1 MSTMQRWMDK
11 LLGTAPRTIE
21 HAGKRVKH
29 GARSKRSAAELAAG
43 VGLATS
49 IEQLE
54 QRQLMFV
61 LQVAETDPTFQ
72 PDTANPGFGTVTTT
86 FGYFIPFLSA
96 EIPGFQQETGI
107 VEDFET
113 RAPNSNL
120 TANLGDPSNFG
131 LFSTS
136 GVGVTAIVR
145 ANTAPATGNRL
156 DVTIPTNGFIEL
168 VFRTNGAPNGVPRTF
183 VGFEWTGTTS
193 AGLNVEA
200 RGFAGAGQASTPL
213 VAGAN
218 LAISSRPA
226 DPNVPAG
233 AQIRSVRYD
242 QGFQIIRITNTGAA
256 VTLAMDNVTGI
267 NPPSRFSAY
276 LDARIFGAQV
286 QLYGR
291 AETAPGANDGT
302 AISVLDLYGRAMQAT
317 IDVGIPEGDTRV
329 IADANGDG
337 VPDFND
343 GIGRINLLR
352 GDARAAFNIVGG
364 TVQVPQAGQPNENV
378 GGIGQF
384 FTFLRARDSLAAD
397 FRAGGF
403 ALEGSFVGGTWQFRG
418 FEDTESTVIIG
429 SPWIRDNRNT
439 AVYFGGAD
447 GTDNTIGRPIR
458 ADDPTVTTT
467 VRVFGAVNRPAAN
480 PAGAWARYPYAN
492 ANGHFGLTGTL
503 LENQLTPVPLPAF
516 PNPIPNPPAPQ
527 PATVSNPVTEQ
538 GVGFDAAAL
547 PAARAWGQFNID
559 GLVFG
564 AVRFNGSLSR
574 ITISNPGANIV
585 VDGDLGQLI
594 VNGNLGGTR
603 LVTST
608 APSDAFRVFP
618 SQVTVG
624 RSLGQVLVSGRIIG
638 TPITVL
644 GATNDPNR
652 ATTDFLRYTETEQII
667 FINPADTDASG
678 TLADAARAV
687 QGGGPV
693 FFGGNASDGGIYRN
707 DLLPGAEF
715 VGTGLRGAIISGTLG
730 FGNSQFHNEDSS
742 DVYAFAANVGST
754 VNVSVQWTPGQPAQ
768 STQTLYARVVDINGR
783 LLATHQ
789 FAFLAPDYA
798 LPSNFFDVQF
808 NFQAPSSDVY
818 YLVMS
823 TNPDGQ
829 DNTSVAYTATI
840 QGQAAVTVGMIS
852 SGGGNNAPAPILVQ
866 SGSVGLIRMGNGF
879 IDPDGAVTA
888 LGGALATVESIQD
901 YMAIGNASISVN
913 GSLYAF
919 IAGSDV
925 RGGTISIGGN
935 VGTFQT
941 GRFFTDDNEGTNNVG
956 SAFGNIH
963 NTTLTVA
970 GNIGLLDIAGSIGF
984 QNTTTGEVTTSRPGR
999 FTLNTGTTFGASPQ
1013 PGNIGELRVGRLIN
1027 GLAFTMNTSP
1037 NSIIDRFVVGA
1048 RATDADSGRIVL
1060 GLPTFNFGSGSDIRF
1075 LDFTGIALGGV
1086 GATLDEQFQLNVGY
1100 NQTAQLQDDSGAA
1113 YSINISGGTGAPRL
1127 ASSATVFFIPLGVG
1141 SVVGRIAADLRAG
1154 AVLNV
1159 VNNSGLGRVALDNIT
1174 LFAAQDPGVSSV
1186 SFSGIGEIDVRQLFS
1201 AIPLTNIRNSTP
1213 NGDLVSVDVTSV
1225 TNVLIDSGSLGFTE
1239 SNSFGDR
1246 RFGNFVDIAAGL
1258 QQGVGAPLGINTN
1271 LQGVLNGNIQQGGQ
1285 GGTTFAPIQYA
1296 ANGGVFE
1303 DAGTPFDGYL
1313 QGLVVRNGNLQS
1325 VQAGNRLG
1333 DVILQGA
1340 AAVINN
1346 VVANPLNRSGDGVF
1360 RGIEGT
1366 IYASSILNVDIG
1378 DGIAA
1383 PGDTPFAQAGIFAT
1397 NDIGTVTGGNRVR
1410 NAQVRGVIVA
1420 ANAGGD
1426 PATGR
1431 DAGGPALNGINN
1443 ININGGRID
1452 GAYIGV
1458 ANLDAFWRS
1467 ARTSPVGNVTPG
1479 DAPAPRGT
1487 VHNIVISNTDLLRS
1501 RLFAGSFNN
1510 ITISNG
1516 NWDASTLQAAGGA
1529 GPTDTQT
1536 GLAPGSVGTLT
1547 ASAFVNST
1555 LDGEAGE
1562 WRPNSIVTT
1571 GDLRTLYATGVNN
1584 DIADLNIQVGRNLS
1598 SVLIARSLL
1607 RSTLAVSGSVS
1618 VLSFSQDVRSSQINT
1633 GAVTAL
1639 SVGRNIQASSI
1650 NANGAISQ
1658 IYAGGDMSNVAISST
1673 GNGGGITYLLARSF
1687 SGSLTSS
1694 GNIGT
1699 VYVTGGD
1706 FTGSINTTTG
1716 GTNTASVNFLYA
1728 SRDLNVSLNVAGDV
1742 GVLYAGRNIGRRLVD
1757 GQTGTASTP
1766 DVIDVRGN
1774 LGSVTAGGQLYA
1786 DLLVGQSITGL
1797 VYAGFASPVFA
1808 IPGSVG
1814 SDQASDARITA
1825 FGRIGG
1831 VYWFGDFAGQVTS
1844 HSGGVGY
1851 VYILNG
1857 SLRSLGN
1864 DASGAPINS
1873 IDVRDGDLGVLYLIS
1888 GQLLGNIS
1896 VRDGSIGTL
1905 YVTGD
1910 AVFGNIGVDPNLSL
1924 NSTTGVAASQ
1934 FRTQLPPGSADPALV
1949 NGDGIRNGPTIRA
1962 GRDIT
1967 SIYTTGGIY
1976 ESAISAGRTIGSIYV
1991 GRGVDSNSTPNT
2003 PTGTTTP
2010 SFIVAGDTVQ
2020 SVIVTR
2026 LANGLFVGAGI
2037 TDLGAD
2043 RTIGGVGA
2051 NADTVRQGTV
2061 SSAYFY
2067 SNTNN
2072 VTVSAGMNAGADGL
2086 YAQGAD
2092 DLAAAGSSTVGYV
2105 YVLGTPTNTR
2115 VFTDSSI
2122 GFTTAGVVTG
2132 GGAFTGSTYVPTAT
2146 SDPRILTAVPG
2157 GHTALVQNVATA
2169 FTTAL
2174 GETGTITFSGAGQAF
2189 FDDATDSLVL
2199 QGTTLGSSLTISNT
2213 GASTTVS
2220 GLRVRSLNDASLGTL
2235 RINSQNFAGN
2245 SGIFVDGTIQSFSAN
2260 NIDVTSNATFGTGVI
2275 GAGAGI
2281 GSFSSGTFSRGI
2293 LQTGGS
2299 DGTLA
2304 GLRADGDI
2312 SSVSV
2317 LGNFGNGA
2325 GVNNRRIQARGLNSL
2340 TVNGTLGGVVS
2351 VERDISSVSS
2361 SGALNG
2367 AGIRA
2372 GGRIGSVSA
2381 AGSTNS
2387 RVSGGGGIT
2396 SVNFNGTA
2404 TDTQII
2410 GGGDLGTDGA
2420 FGGTGTAADRVSSGS
2435 VGSVNVTGDFIR
2447 SDVAAGILRGTD
2459 GFYGTAD
2466 DLASDGRANIT
2477 SVTISGN
2484 QVGSASNSQS
2494 YRVAATG
2501 TSGTLRIANNA
2512 VTQSGNFRQTQANTS
2527 PSAIRVSDLRV
2538 TQAGGI
2544 YQAIVTFNQ
2553 PISGAASLLQALT
2566 IQEVR
2571 GTLGNTTLL
2580 APLVGGTPG
2589 TPGVDYTVSYDNATL
2604 TAVITFSTAI
2614 STRNLAANVPGADTL
2629 SALSGPGTYR
2639 FTIASTGATRL
2650 RGATN
2655 DASLD
2660 GDGNGVAGDNF
2671 VRTEVVGDAGDRLT
2685 PFTTLLGG
2693 GGQVSFYSPVNLD
2706 LQLSNPGSLNVQS
2719 NRTITIRGAI
2729 GDHPDFNANGFN
2741 VGSDA
2746 DLYSVTLVAGQT
2758 IRLGATQGAAAA
2770 ALVTPVF
2777 GTQQALVSGA
2787 MTQRPDGSFFVNVS
2801 GTYIFLVATEA
2812 TTGALVPNPQ
2822 NPPAPLI
2829 NVGGVAN
2836 NGAAA
2841 GQIGD
2846 YSFTFTI
2853 ENDANN
2859 GFSDQTVPAGSGL
2872 VGGNA
2877 AIPLPGAFNAARDNT
2892 VTVPG
2897 QIAGTEYVFR
2907 YVRGAD
2913 ATLDNADDTIIGQL
2927 RQITTGELL
2936 GVIATRQA
2944 GPNQVLGNGDDI
2956 LSLRSVSGSGADVVV
2971 APLPTAFLGS
2981 AATFNQP
2988 GNLPFVN
2995 VGTYSFRLD
3004 AGANGVFNGNN
3015 ASDDVVI
3022 GTDGRGNVIERRA
3035 GADGV
3040 FSNAVGSDDVT
3051 TIRSSIGDRDVAG
3064 IPSVQRSDQDVYNLN
3079 NGNPIAPGTRY
3090 RVTLRANDEGG
3101 NFGRLLPQLQ
3111 EFAGLTAFT
3120 VTDLRGQV
3128 NFGIFDTTAAN
3139 TITNGNLIAAPNR
3152 VQFFG
3157 GATPN
3162 TTLANDGV
3170 TRYGYDARG
3179 DFFIEFTVA
3188 PRIDSATPNVAN
3200 PADWARLSL
3209 YVEGAV
3215 RSNYSLDVQQ
3225 LASVTPTPVNT
3236 QAVTQNILIDT
3247 RGGTINW
3254 LETGNRPTSLLA
3266 YDPTDNGF
3274 TGVYNGFNALDYI
3287 LTSNAAVNANSLV
3300 LQLQNAF
3307 NSIAGF
3313 NPGGQPLVRVS
3324 ANPADFEGQSFSTV
3338 FLTSS
3343 AQGAASFNN
3352 GQFGAVQRSDA
3363 FNANRNDQSVIFMPS
3378 LNTLGN
3384 DSSLGGLD
3392 RFIRQLTTT
3401 AGRQIGQLLGLRT
3414 EAPLGGGDANP
3425 FSIMPG
3431 GNPADIG
3438 AGNTYAYNSA
3448 ARPLSR
3454 TDATTQFFLG
3464 NQNAGQLLQ
3473 RIFAAQ

>member
-11 LLGTAPRTIE
+11 LLGTTPQTIE
-21 HAGKRVKH
+21 RSGKRVKH

-61 LQVAETDPTFQ
+61 LQVSPVDPTFQ
-72 PDTANPGFGTVTTT
+72 PDLANPGFGTVTTT

-96 EIPGFQQETGI
+96 EIPAFEQQTGI
-107 VEDFET
+107 VEDFEA
-113 RAPNSNL
+113 RLPN
-120 TANLGDPSNFG
+120 ANLPANVGDPSNFG
-131 LFSTS
+131 RFAASS
-136 GVGVTAIVR
+136 AAVTTIVR
-145 ANTAPATGNRL
+145 ANFAPATGNRL
-156 DVTIPTNGFIEL
+156 DITIPTNGWVEL
-168 VFRTNGAPNGVPRTF
+168 VFRTTGAANSVPRTF
-183 VGFEWTGTTS
+183 VGFEWTSQGVLPG
-193 AGLNVEA
+193 GLNVEA
-200 RGFAGAGQASTPL
+200 RGFAGAGQPSTVL
-213 VAGAN
+213 VAGEN
-218 LAISSRPA
+218 LAITNRPA
-226 DPNVPAG
+226 DPNAPGG

-242 QGFQIIRITNTGAA
+242 QGFQVIRITNTGAQ
-256 VTLAMDNVTGI
+256 VTLALDNVTGI
-267 NPPSRFSAY
+267 NPPARFSAY
-276 LDARIFGAQV
+276 LDARLFGAQV

-291 AETAPGANDGT
+291 AETAPGANNGT
-302 AISVLDLYGRAMQAT
+302 AIEVLDLYGRDMLAT
-317 IDVGIPEGDTRV
+317 IDMGIPEGDTRL

-343 GIGRINLLR
+343 GIGRVNLLR
-352 GDARAAFNIVGG
+352 GDARAAFNIIGG
-364 TVQVPQAGQPNENV
+364 TVQVPQVGQPNENV

-384 FTFLRARDSLAAD
+384 FTFLRARDSLTAD

-403 ALEGSFVGGTWQFRG
+403 ALEGSFVNGAWQLRG

-480 PAGAWARYPYAN
+480 PAGAWVRYPYAN
-492 ANGHFGLTGTL
+492 AGGHFGLTGTL
-503 LENQLTPVPLPAF
+503 LENQLIAVPLPAF
-516 PNPIPNPPAPQ
+516 PNAIPNPPAPQ

-538 GVGFDAAAL
+538 GVGFDAGAL
-547 PAARAWGQFNID
+547 LANRVWGQFNID

-574 ITISNPGANIV
+574 IVISNPGANII

-603 LVTST
+603 LITST
-608 APSDAFRVFP
+608 APSDAFRTFP

-652 ATTDFLRYTETEQII
+652 ATTDFLRYSEIERVI
-667 FINPADTDASG
+667 FIDPAATDAPG
-678 TLADAARAV
+678 ILAAAARAV

-715 VGTGLRGAIISGTLG
+715 IGTGLRGAIISGTLG
-730 FGNSQFHNEDSS
+730 LGNTQFHSEDSS
-742 DVYAFAANVGST
+742 DVFAFAANVGST
-754 VNVSVQWTPGQPAQ
+754 VNVSVQWVPGQPAQ

-789 FAFLAPDYA
+789 FAFLAPDFA
-798 LPSNFFDVQF
+798 LPSNVFDVQF
-808 NFQAPSSDVY
+808 NFQAPASDVY

-829 DNTSVAYTATI
+829 NDTFVTYTATI

-852 SGGGNNAPAPILVQ
+852 SGGGNNVAAPILVQ
-866 SGSVGLIRMGNGF
+866 SGSVGMIRMGNGF
-879 IDPDGAVTA
+879 IDPDAGVIR
-888 LGGALATVESIQD
+888 LGGALATVESVQD
-901 YMAIGNASISVN
+901 YVAIGNASISIN
-913 GSLYAF
+913 GSLYSF
-919 IAGSDV
+919 IAGGDV

-935 VGTFQT
+935 LGTFQT
-941 GRFFTDDNEGTNNVG
+941 GRFFTADSEGTSNVG
-956 SAFGNIH
+956 TAFGNIH
-963 NTTLTVA
+963 GTTLTVA
-970 GNIGLLDIAGSIGF
+970 GSIGLLDISGSVGF
-984 QNTTTGEVTTSRPGR
+984 QNTTTGEVTTNRPGT
-999 FTLNTGTTFGASPQ
+999 FTLNTGTTFGASPR
-1013 PGNIGELRVGRLIN
+1013 PGNIGELRIGRLIN
-1027 GLAFTMNTSP
+1027 GLGFTMNTSP

-1048 RATDADSGRIVL
+1048 RAFDADSGRIVL

-1075 LDFTGIALGGV
+1075 LDFQGIALGGI
-1086 GATLDEQFQLNVGY
+1086 GATLDEQFQLNVGF
-1100 NQTAQLQDDSGAA
+1100 NQTAQIQDDSGAQ
-1113 YSINISGGTGAPRL
+1113 YSINISGGAGPLRT
-1127 ASSATVFFIPLGVG
+1127 SSFATVFFIPLGVG
-1141 SVVGRIAADLRAG
+1141 SVVGRVLAQLNG
-1154 AVLNV
+1154 APTLTIT
-1159 VNNSGLGRVALDNIT
+1159 NNSGLGRVALDNILIT
-1174 LFAAQDPGVSSV
+1174 SLAPGLTRPSV
-1186 SFSGIGEIDVRQLFS
+1186 NITGIGEIDIRQLQS
-1201 AIPLTNIRNSTP
+1201 IIPLDFIRNSTP
-1213 NGDLVSVDVTSV
+1213 NGDLVSVDVAGLNTL
-1225 TNVLIDSGSLGFTE
+1225 LINTGSLGFTE

-1246 RFGNFVDIAAGL
+1246 RFGNFVDIASGL
-1258 QQGVGAPLGINTN
+1258 QQAVGAPLGINTA
-1271 LQGVLNGNIQQGGQ
+1271 QGLLNGNIQQGGQ

-1303 DAGTPFDGYL
+1303 DAGTPFDSYL
-1313 QGLVVRNGNLQS
+1313 QGLVVRNGNLLS

-1333 DVILQGA
+1333 DVILQSSG
-1340 AAVINN
+1340 VISS
-1346 VVANPLNRSGDGVF
+1346 VVANPLNRTGDGVF

-1366 IYASSILNVDIG
+1366 IYAGSILSVDIG

-1383 PGDTPFAQAGIFAT
+1383 PGDTPFAQAGIFAE
-1397 NDIGTVTGGNRVR
+1397 NDIGTVIGGFRVR
-1410 NAQVRGVIVA
+1410 NPQVRGVII
-1420 ANAGGD
+1420 AGNSAG
-1426 PATGR
+1426 TGN
-1431 DAGGPALNGINN
+1431 GGPALNGIGS

-1467 ARTSPVGNVTPG
+1467 ARTSPVGGVTPG

-1487 VHNIVISNTDLLRS
+1487 VHNIAISNTDLLRS

-1529 GPTDTQT
+1529 GGIDPQT
-1536 GLAPGSVGTLT
+1536 GLTPGSVGTIL

-1571 GDLRTLYATGVNN
+1571 GDLRTLYATGVNS

-1598 SVLIARSLL
+1598 SVLFARSLL

-1618 VLSFSQDVRSSQINT
+1618 VLSFSQDVRSSQIST
-1633 GAVTAL
+1633 GALTVLA
-1639 SVGRNIQASSI
+1639 VGRNIQASTI

-1673 GNGGGITYLLARSF
+1673 GNGGGIVYLLARSF

-1699 VYVTGGD
+1699 VYIIGGD
-1706 FTGSINTTTG
+1706 FTGTINTSTG
-1716 GTNTASVNFLYA
+1716 GTNTANVSFLYA

-1742 GVLYAGRNIGRRLVD
+1742 GVLFAGRNIGRRLID

-1825 FGRIGG
+1825 FGRIAGL
-1831 VYWFGDFAGQVTS
+1831 YWFGDFAGQITS
-1844 HSGGVGY
+1844 HSGGIGF

-1873 IDVRDGDLGVLYLIS
+1873 IDVRDGDLSVLYLIS
-1888 GQLLGNIS
+1888 GHLLGNVS
-1896 VRDGSIGTL
+1896 VRDGSLGVL

-1924 NSTTGVAASQ
+1924 SSTVGVAPSQ
-1934 FRTQLPPGSADPALV
+1934 FRTQLPPGSANPATV
-1949 NGDGIRNGPTIRA
+1949 NADGIRNGPTIRA

-1967 SIYTTGGIY
+1967 YIFTTGGIY
-1976 ESAISAGRTIGSIYV
+1976 ESAISAGRTIGTVYAV
-1991 GRGVDSNSTPNT
+1991 RGVDSNSTPNT

-2020 SVIVTR
+2020 AVIVTR

-2043 RTIGGVGA
+2043 RTIGGIGA
-2051 NADTVRQGTV
+2051 NAETVRQGAVT
-2061 SSAYFY
+2061 SAYFY
-2067 SNTNN
+2067 SGTNN
-2072 VTVSAGMNAGADGL
+2072 VTISAGMNAGADGL

-2092 DLAAAGSSTVGYV
+2092 DLAAAGISTVGFV
-2105 YVLGTPTNTR
+2105 FVVGTPTNTR

-2132 GGAFTGSTYVPTAT
+2132 GGSFVGSTYVPTAT

-2157 GHTALVQNVATA
+2157 GHTALVANVATP

-2174 GETGTITFSGAGQAF
+2174 GETGTITFSGTGQAF

-2213 GASTTVS
+2213 GASTTIS
-2220 GLRVRSLNDASLGTL
+2220 GLRVRSLNDASLGSL
-2235 RINSQNFAGN
+2235 RINSANFAGN

-2260 NIDVTSNATFGTGVI
+2260 NIDLTSNATFGTGVI
-2275 GAGAGI
+2275 GAGAGM

-2317 LGNFGNGA
+2317 LGNFGGGV

-2340 TVNGTLGGVVS
+2340 TVNGTIGGVVS
-2351 VERDISSVSS
+2351 IERDISSVVA

-2372 GGRIGSVSA
+2372 GGRIGFVSA
-2381 AGSTNS
+2381 AGSNSS
-2387 RVSGGGGIT
+2387 RVSGGGGIS
-2396 SVNFNGTA
+2396 SVNFSSTA
-2404 TDTQII
+2404 TDTQIL

-2420 FGGTGTAADRVSSGS
+2420 FGGTGSAADRVSSGS
-2435 VGSVNVTGDFIR
+2435 IGSVNIFGDFIR

-2459 GFYGTAD
+2459 GFFGTAD
-2466 DLASDGRANIT
+2466 DLASDGRATIT

-2484 QVGSASNSQS
+2484 QVGSASNSQT

-2501 TSGTLRIANNA
+2501 TPGTLRIANTL
-2512 VTQSGNFRQTQANTS
+2512 VTQSGNFRLTQSNTA
-2527 PSAIRVSDLRV
+2527 PSSIRVSDLRV

-2544 YQAIVTFNQ
+2544 YQAIVTFSQ

-2571 GTLGNTTLL
+2571 GTPGTTTLL

-2604 TAVITFSTAI
+2604 TAVITLSTAI
-2614 STRNLAANVPGADTL
+2614 TSRNLAADVPGADTL
-2629 SALSGPGTYR
+2629 NALSGPGTYR
-2639 FTIASTGATRL
+2639 FTIDSTGATRL

-2660 GDGNGVAGDNF
+2660 GDANGVPGDNF
-2671 VRTEVVGDAGDRLT
+2671 VRTEVIGDAGDRLT
-2685 PFTTLLGG
+2685 PFTTALGG

-2758 IRLGATQGAAAA
+2758 IRLGATQGAAAGV
-2770 ALVTPVF
+2770 LITPVL
-2777 GTQQALVSGA
+2777 GTQQALAIGA
-2787 MTQRPDGSFFVNVS
+2787 ITARADGSFYVNVS
-2801 GTYIFLVATEA
+2801 GTYVILVATTA
-2812 TTGALVPNPQ
+2812 TTFALAPIPQ
-2822 NPPAPLI
+2822 NPPVPLI

-2836 NGAAA
+2836 NGAVG

-2853 ENDANN
+2853 ENDGNN

-2877 AIPLPGAFNAARDNT
+2877 AVPLPGAFNAARDNT

-2897 QIAGTEYVFR
+2897 QIAGTQYLFR

-2913 ATLDNADDTIIGQL
+2913 ATLDNGDDTIIGQL
-2927 RQITTGELL
+2927 QQISTGDFL
-2936 GVIATRQA
+2936 GVYATRQA
-2944 GPNQVLGNGDDI
+2944 GPNQVLGNGDDVI
-2956 LSLRSVSGSGADVVV
+2956 TLRSASGSGADIVV
-2971 APLPTAFLGS
+2971 APLPSAFLGS

-2995 VGTYSFRLD
+2995 VGNYSFRLD
-3004 AGANGVFNGNN
+3004 AGPNGVFNGNT

-3022 GTDGRGNVIERRA
+3022 GIDARGNVIERRA
-3035 GADGV
+3035 GANGI
-3040 FSNAVGSDDVT
+3040 FSNAVNTDDVT
-3051 TIRSSIGDRDVAG
+3051 TIRSSIGERDVAG
-3064 IPSVQRSDQDVYNLN
+3064 IPSARRADQDVYNLN
-3079 NGNPIAPGTRY
+3079 NGNPIQPGTRY

-3111 EFAGLTAFT
+3111 EFAGLTSFR

-3162 TTLANDGV
+3162 TDLANNGI

-3179 DFFIEFTVA
+3179 DFFIEFTA
-3188 PRIDSATPNVAN
+3188 AARIDSATPNIAD

-3209 YVEGAV
+3209 YVQGAV

-3225 LASVTPTPVNT
+3225 LASATPTPVNT
-3236 QAVTQNILIDT
+3236 QALTQNILIDT

-3254 LETGNRPTSLLA
+3254 LEPGNRSTTLLA

-3274 TGVYNGFNALDYI
+3274 TGVYNGFNALDYL
-3287 LTSNAAVNANSLV
+3287 LTSNPAVNANSLV

-3307 NSIAGF
+3307 NSITGF
-3313 NPGGQPLVRVS
+3313 NPGGVPLVRVS
-3324 ANPADFEGQSFSTV
+3324 SNPADFEGQAFSTV

-3343 AQGAASFNN
+3343 AQNAASFNN
-3352 GQFGAVQRSDA
+3352 GQFGAVQRVDA
-3363 FNANRNDQSVIFMPS
+3363 FNANTRDQSVVFMPS

-3384 DSSLGGLD
+3384 GSSLSGLD
-3392 RFIRQLTTT
+3392 TFIRQLTTT

-3414 EAPLGGGDANP
+3414 EVPLGGADANP

-3431 GNPADIG
+3431 GNPANIG
-3438 AGNTYAYNSA
+3438 AGNTYGFNTTS
-3448 ARPLSR
+3448 RPLSR

-3464 NQNAGQLLQ
+3464 DQNAGRLLQ